1 MRLWIVAV
9 VEVASLYFALE
20 TRSTCPVFCVSN
32 TLKRLSITISALHL
46 ENNNVAPGG
55 RGNNNVLSTFYVHLG
70 QSCATSAFG
79 WFLLISPSRQS
90 TLVVHFF
97 PQLLWKKLRNKLIQL
112 NLVDLVLGEVDLEGV
127 PQRHHLQLCELVLLS
142 KKNNWIFLF
151 QIFVHL
157 LIYGF
162 FLFLLLLFLFLLL
175 ILVLFRLVKSNRR
188 NEVPAKFL

>member
-55 RGNNNVLSTFYVHLG
+55 QGNNNVLSTFFIHLG

-79 WFLLISPSRQS
+79 WFLLISPSRKS

-112 NLVDLVLGEVDLEGV
+112 NLVDLVLREVDLEGV

-142 KKNNWIFLF
+142 KKNNWIFCFKYLF
-151 QIFVHL
+151 TCLFT
-157 LIYGF
+157 GF
-162 FLFLLLLFLFLLL
+162 FSFFSSFFSFFFSSWFSSGL
-175 ILVLFRLVKSNRR
+175 
-188 NEVPAKFL
+188 